1 MLGDLPLPP
10 HQLTPEVHLRRAHG
24 FFSLEMFEDVQI
36 ELRAVPDKMP
46 WSKQK
51 RSLLTFLY
59 QELGEWHMMKSFA
72 KSLRSEFPDEV
83 DWWVSEAYAT
93 RRADSIEDARGIL
106 LDGLVLHG
114 ESAIIRYN
122 LACYASLLSSPGEC
136 LDFLKEAVR
145 RDEKYKKIALGDE
158 DLKAVHQALIQMGWG
173 KETD

>member
-1 MLGDLPLPP
+1 MSGDLPLPP
-10 HQLTPEVHLRRAHG
+10 HQLTPKVHLRRAYG
-24 FFSLEMFEDVQI
+24 FFGLEMFEDVQI

-51 RSLLTFLY
+51 RSLLTFLH
-59 QELGEWHMMKSFA
+59 QELGDWHMMKSFA

-106 LDGLVLHG
+106 LDGLTLHG

-122 LACYASLLSSPGEC
+122 LACYASLLNSPGEC
-136 LDFLKEAVR
+136 LDLLKEAVR

-158 DLKAVHQALIQMGWG
+158 DLKAVHQALMQMGWG

>member
-1 MLGDLPLPP
+1 MSGDLPLPP
-10 HQLTPEVHLRRAHG
+10 HQLTPKVHLRRAYG
-24 FFSLEMFEDVQI
+24 FFGLEMFEDVQI

-51 RSLLTFLY
+51 RSLLTFLH
-59 QELGEWHMMKSFA
+59 QELGEWDMMKSFA

-106 LDGLVLHG
+106 LDGLTLHG

-122 LACYASLLSSPGEC
+122 LACYASLLNCPGEC

-158 DLKAVHQALIQMGWG
+158 DLKAVHQALMQMGWG

>member
-1 MLGDLPLPP
+1 MSGDLTLPP
-10 HQLTPEVHLRRAHG
+10 HQLTPKVHLRRAYG
-24 FFSLEMFEDVQI
+24 FFGLEMFEDVQI

-51 RSLLTFLY
+51 RSLLTFLH

-83 DWWVSEAYAT
+83 DWWVSEAFAT

-106 LDGLVLHG
+106 LDGLTLHG

-122 LACYASLLSSPGEC
+122 LACYASLLNSPGEC
-136 LDFLKEAVR
+136 LDLLKEAVR

-158 DLKAVHQALIQMGWG
+158 DLKAVHQALMQMGWG
-173 KETD
+173 EETD